1 MTIPLLLLAAAFV
14 LILANGFFV
23 AAEFGLVT
31 VERAEAEKAAAEGD
45 RRARTVVEALKQL
58 SFQLS
63 GTQLGITIT
72 SLVVGML
79 AEPALAELLRGP
91 LAALGLP
98 EGVLSPLAVV
108 VGMLLASAI
117 QMVIGELVPKNWAVS
132 RPLQVARFVAGPQHV
147 FARLFRPVI
156 SALNTVAN
164 RLVRALGVEPAEE
177 LASARTPGEL
187 VSLARHS
194 AQAGTLEQD
203 TADLFV
209 RTLSLGDLTAQ
220 HVMTPR
226 VKVSA
231 LQSSATAED
240 VVNLTRATGLSR
252 FPVYRERI
260 DEIVGMVHLKDAL
273 AVPVHDRLR
282 TTVGRIAQPPVLVP
296 ETLPVRPLLTRLR
309 SEQPIA
315 VVVDEYGGT
324 AGVVTLEDIVEE
336 LVGEVRDEHDGLDL
350 PELAVAPPEDG
361 RPSWDVDGGLRVDVL
376 RRIGLDAP
384 EGPYE
389 TVAGLVADLL
399 GRIPAPG
406 DRTDLP
412 GWRLTVRQVDHY
424 HAERVRLTRTDPAVE
439 THAASSPPAP
449 RTASAAS
456 APARPAAAQA
466 SAPGGSSAPV
476 PAAAPW
482 SMTAAPGPGTG
493 TVLPHA
499 VPGGAAQT
507 AERRGGTAATGREAV
522 PDGDADTSGRA
533 GRPARSGSQ
542 AEAVR

>member
-1 MTIPLLLLAAAFV
+1 MTVPLLLLGAAFL

-31 VERAEAEKAAAEGD
+31 VERPDAEKAAADGD
-45 RRARTVVEALKQL
+45 RRARTVVDALKEL

-79 AEPALAELLRGP
+79 AEPALAHLLAGP
-91 LAALGLP
+91 FTAVGVP
-98 EGVLSPLAVV
+98 EGAVGGVSVV
-108 VGMLLASAI
+108 VGMLLASAV
-117 QMVIGELVPKNWAVS
+117 QMVVGELVPKNWAVS

-156 SALNTVAN
+156 ALLNAVAN
-164 RLVRALGVEPAEE
+164 RLVRTLGVEPAEE

-194 AQAGTLEQD
+194 AQAGALEQD

-209 RTLSLGDLTAQ
+209 RTLSLGELTAQ

-252 FPVYRERI
+252 FPVYTERI
-260 DEIVGMVHLKDAL
+260 DEIIGMVHLKDAL
-273 AVPVHDRLR
+273 AVPAHARLR
-282 TTVGRIAQPPVLVP
+282 TPVGRIAKSPLLVP
-296 ETLPVRPLLTRLR
+296 ETLPVQPLLERLR

-336 LVGEVRDEHDGLDL
+336 LVGEVRDEHDHLDL
-350 PELAVAPPEDG
+350 PELCPAPAEDG
-361 RPSWDVDGGLRVDVL
+361 HAAWDADGSCRVDTL
-376 RRIGLDAP
+376 RRMGLDVP

-406 DRTDLP
+406 DRAELP
-412 GWRLTVRQVDHY
+412 GLRLSVRQVGHY
-424 HAERVRLTRTDPAVE
+424 RAERVRIVRTQEAFAVME
-439 THAASSPPAP
+439 
-449 RTASAAS
+449 
-456 APARPAAAQA
+456 
-466 SAPGGSSAPV
+466 
-476 PAAAPW
+476 
-482 SMTAAPGPGTG
+482 
-493 TVLPHA
+493 
-499 VPGGAAQT
+499 T
-507 AERRGGTAATGREAV
+507 AEAFR
-522 PDGDADTSGRA
+522 
-533 GRPARSGSQ
+533 
-542 AEAVR
+542 

>member
-1 MTIPLLLLAAAFV
+1 MTTPLLLLGAAFL

-31 VERAEAEKAAAEGD
+31 VERPDAEKAAEAGD
-45 RRARTVVEALKQL
+45 RRAGTVVESLKEL

-79 AEPALAELLRGP
+79 AEPALAELLHGPFAATGIPAGAVRG
-91 LAALGLP
+91 
-98 EGVLSPLAVV
+98 VAVV
-108 VGMLLASAI
+108 VGMLFASAA

-132 RPLQVARFVAGPQHV
+132 RPLQVARFVAGPQHL
-147 FARLFRPVI
+147 FSRSFRPVI
-156 SALNTVAN
+156 AALNAVAN
-164 RLVRALGVEPAEE
+164 RAVRALGVEPTEE

-194 AQAGTLEQD
+194 ARAGALEQD

-209 RTLSLGDLTAQ
+209 RTLSLGGLTAQ

-252 FPVYRERI
+252 FPVYREKI
-260 DEIVGMVHLKDAL
+260 DEIIGMVHLKDAL
-273 AVPVHDRLR
+273 AVPSRERLR
-282 TTVGRIAQPPVLVP
+282 TTVTRIAQPPLLVP
-296 ETLPVRPLLTRLR
+296 ESLPVQPLLGRLR
-309 SEQPIA
+309 NEQPIA

-361 RPSWDVDGGLRVDVL
+361 CPAWEADGSCRVDIL
-376 RRIGLDAP
+376 KRIGLDVP

-406 DRTDLP
+406 DRAELP
-412 GWRLTVRQVDHY
+412 GWRLLVREVGHY
-424 HAERVRLTRTDPAVE
+424 RAERVRLVK
-439 THAASSPPAP
+439 
-449 RTASAAS
+449 TADVSATTLES
-456 APARPAAAQA
+456 
-466 SAPGGSSAPV
+466 
-476 PAAAPW
+476 
-482 SMTAAPGPGTG
+482 
-493 TVLPHA
+493 
-499 VPGGAAQT
+499 
-507 AERRGGTAATGREAV
+507 
-522 PDGDADTSGRA
+522 
-533 GRPARSGSQ
+533 
-542 AEAVR
+542 VR

>member
-1 MTIPLLLLAAAFV
+1 MTIPLLLLGAAFL

-31 VERAEAEKAAAEGD
+31 VERPDAEKAAAEGD
-45 RRARTVVEALKQL
+45 KRAGTVVESLKEL

-79 AEPALAELLRGP
+79 AEPALAQLLDGP
-91 LAALGLP
+91 FRAVGLP
-98 EGVLSPLAVV
+98 EGAVPGFAVV
-108 VGMLLASAI
+108 TGMLLASAV

-132 RPLQVARFVAGPQHV
+132 KPLQVARFVAGPQHV
-147 FARLFRPVI
+147 FSRLFRPVI
-156 SALNTVAN
+156 AALNTVAN
-164 RLVRALGVEPAEE
+164 RLVRALGVEPTEE

-194 AQAGTLEQD
+194 ARAGALEQD

-209 RTLSLGDLTAQ
+209 RAMSLADLTAQ

-273 AVPVHDRLR
+273 AVPSRDRLR
-282 TTVGRIAQPPVLVP
+282 TPVGRIAQTPLLVP
-296 ETLPVRPLLTRLR
+296 ETLPVQPLLERLR

-336 LVGEVRDEHDGLDL
+336 LVGEVRDEHDDVLGEP
-350 PELAVAPPEDG
+350 PELAAAPPEDG
-361 RPSWDVDGGLRVDVL
+361 RPAWDADGSCRVDIL
-376 RRIGLDAP
+376 QRIGLDVP

-406 DRTDLP
+406 DKAELP
-412 GWRLTVRQVDHY
+412 GWRLVVRQVGHY
-424 HAERVRLTRTDPAVE
+424 RAERVRLV
-439 THAASSPPAP
+439 
-449 RTASAAS
+449 RTAL
-456 APARPAAAQA
+456 AP
-466 SAPGGSSAPV
+466 
-476 PAAAPW
+476 
-482 SMTAAPGPGTG
+482 
-493 TVLPHA
+493 
-499 VPGGAAQT
+499 
-507 AERRGGTAATGREAV
+507 
-522 PDGDADTSGRA
+522 
-533 GRPARSGSQ
+533 
-542 AEAVR
+542 EAVR

>member
-1 MTIPLLLLAAAFV
+1 MTIPLLLLAAAFL

-31 VERAEAEKAAAEGD
+31 VERPDAEQAAADGD
-45 RRARTVVEALKQL
+45 RRAGTVVNALREL

-79 AEPALAELLRGP
+79 AEPALAGLLDGP
-91 LAALGLP
+91 LAATGLP
-98 EGVLSPLAVV
+98 DGVVPGVSVV
-108 VGMLLASAI
+108 VGMLLASAV

-132 RPLQVARFVAGPQHV
+132 RPLQVARFVAGPQSR
-147 FARLFRPVI
+147 FSRLFRPVI
-156 SALNTVAN
+156 SLLNTVAN
-164 RLVRALGVEPAEE
+164 RLVRALGVEPADE

-194 AQAGTLEQD
+194 ARAGAIEQD

-209 RTLSLGDLTAQ
+209 RTLALGRLTAEN
-220 HVMTPR
+220 VMTPR

-231 LQSSATAED
+231 LQTSATAAD
-240 VVNLTRATGLSR
+240 VLNLTRATGLSR

-260 DEIVGMVHLKDAL
+260 DEVVGMVHLKDAL
-273 AVPVHDRLR
+273 AVPPQDRLR
-282 TTVGRIAQPPVLVP
+282 TPAARIAVPPLLVP
-296 ETLPVRPLLTRLR
+296 ETLPVQQLLERLR

-336 LVGEVRDEHDGLDL
+336 LVGEVRDEHDAEGETP
-350 PELAVAPPEDG
+350 PELAVVAGEDG
-361 RPSWDVDGGLRVDVL
+361 RQAWEADGSCRVLTL

-384 EGPYE
+384 DGPYE

-399 GRIPAPG
+399 GRIPVPG
-406 DRTDLP
+406 DRAELP
-412 GWRLTVRQVDHY
+412 GWRIQVRQVERY
-424 HAERVRLTRTDPAVE
+424 RAERVRFV
-439 THAASSPPAP
+439 
-449 RTASAAS
+449 RTADVKS
-456 APARPAAAQA
+456 
-466 SAPGGSSAPV
+466 V
-476 PAAAPW
+476 
-482 SMTAAPGPGTG
+482 
-493 TVLPHA
+493 
-499 VPGGAAQT
+499 
-507 AERRGGTAATGREAV
+507 
-522 PDGDADTSGRA
+522 
-533 GRPARSGSQ
+533 

>member
-1 MTIPLLLLAAAFV
+1 MTIPLLLLAAAFL

-31 VERAEAEKAAAEGD
+31 VERQEAEKAAAEGD
-45 RRARTVVEALKQL
+45 RRARTVVESLKEL

-79 AEPALAELLRGP
+79 AQPALAELLGGP
-91 LAALGLP
+91 LTAVRVPGGAVS
-98 EGVLSPLAVV
+98 GVAVV
-108 VGMLLASAI
+108 IGMLLASAV
-117 QMVIGELVPKNWAVS
+117 QMVVGELVPKNWAVS
-132 RPLQVARFVAGPQHV
+132 KPLQVARFVAGPQHA

-156 SALNTVAN
+156 AGLNAVAN
-164 RLVRALGVEPAEE
+164 RLVRALGVEPTEE

-194 AQAGTLEQD
+194 ARAGTLEQD

-209 RTLSLGDLTAQ
+209 RTLSLAELTAQ

-231 LQSSATAED
+231 LQASATAED

-252 FPVYRERI
+252 FPVYREKI

-282 TTVGRIAQPPVLVP
+282 TPLGRIARPALLVP
-296 ETLPVRPLLTRLR
+296 ETLPVRPLLARLR

-336 LVGEVRDEHDGLDL
+336 IVGEVRDEHDGLDI
-350 PELAVAPPEDG
+350 PELATAPPEDG
-361 RPSWDVDGGLRVDVL
+361 RPAWDVDGSCRVDTL
-376 RRIGLDAP
+376 RRTGLDVP

-389 TVAGLVADLL
+389 TVAGLVADSL
-399 GRIPAPG
+399 GRIPAVG
-406 DRTDLP
+406 DRAELP
-412 GWRLTVRQVDHY
+412 GWRLSVRRVGHY
-424 HAERVRLTRTDPAVE
+424 RAERVRIVRTGAVVE
-439 THAASSPPAP
+439 D
-449 RTASAAS
+449 
-456 APARPAAAQA
+456 AR
-466 SAPGGSSAPV
+466 
-476 PAAAPW
+476 
-482 SMTAAPGPGTG
+482 
-493 TVLPHA
+493 
-499 VPGGAAQT
+499 
-507 AERRGGTAATGREAV
+507 
-522 PDGDADTSGRA
+522 
-533 GRPARSGSQ
+533 
-542 AEAVR
+542 

>member
-1 MTIPLLLLAAAFV
+1 MTLALLLLGAAFL

-31 VERAEAEKAAAEGD
+31 VERPDAEKAAAGGD
-45 RRARTVVEALKQL
+45 RRAHAVVESLKEL

-72 SLVVGML
+72 SLLVGML
-79 AEPALAELLRGP
+79 AEPALSRVLRGP
-91 LAALGLP
+91 LGLIGIP
-98 EGVLSPLAVV
+98 EGAAGGIAVV
-108 VGMLLASAI
+108 VGMLLASAA

-132 RPLQVARFVAGPQHV
+132 RPLQVARFVAGPQHL
-147 FARLFRPVI
+147 FSRLFRPVI
-156 SALNTVAN
+156 AALNAVAN
-164 RLVRALGVEPAEE
+164 RLVRALGVEPAAE

-194 AQAGTLEQD
+194 ALAGALEQD

-209 RTLSLGDLTAQ
+209 RTLSLGELTAQ

-252 FPVYRERI
+252 FPVYREKI

-273 AVPVHDRLR
+273 AVPAHERLR
-282 TTVGRIAQPPVLVP
+282 TPVVRIAQTPLLVP
-296 ETLPVRPLLTRLR
+296 ETLPVQPLLEQLR
-309 SEQPIA
+309 SQQPIA

-336 LVGEVRDEHDGLDL
+336 LVGEVRDEHDGHDL

-361 RPSWDVDGGLRVDVL
+361 RPAWEADGSCRVDTL
-376 RRIGLDAP
+376 KRIGLDVP

-406 DRTDLP
+406 DRAELP
-412 GWRLTVRQVDHY
+412 GWRLTVRQVEHY
-424 HAERVRLTRTDPAVE
+424 RAERVRLVKLVDVPAPAVE
-439 THAASSPPAP
+439 AA
-449 RTASAAS
+449 R
-456 APARPAAAQA
+456 
-466 SAPGGSSAPV
+466 
-476 PAAAPW
+476 
-482 SMTAAPGPGTG
+482 
-493 TVLPHA
+493 
-499 VPGGAAQT
+499 
-507 AERRGGTAATGREAV
+507 
-522 PDGDADTSGRA
+522 
-533 GRPARSGSQ
+533 
-542 AEAVR
+542 

>member
-1 MTIPLLLLAAAFV
+1 MSVSLLLLGAAFL

-31 VERAEAEKAAAEGD
+31 VERPDAERAAADGD
-45 RRARTVVEALKQL
+45 RRARTVVNSLKEL

-79 AEPALAELLRGP
+79 AEPALAELLAGP
-91 LAALGLP
+91 FTAVGLP
-98 EGVLSPLAVV
+98 EGAVPGVSVV
-108 VGMLLASAI
+108 VGMLLASAV
-117 QMVIGELVPKNWAVS
+117 QMVVGELVPKNWAVS

-147 FARLFRPVI
+147 FALLFRPVI
-156 SALNTVAN
+156 SALNAVAN
-164 RLVRALGVEPAEE
+164 RLVRVLGVEPTAE

-194 AQAGTLEQD
+194 ALAGTLEQD

-240 VVNLTRATGLSR
+240 IVNLTRATGLSR
-252 FPVYRERI
+252 FPVYRDRI
-260 DEIVGMVHLKDAL
+260 DEIVGMAHLKDAL
-273 AVPVHDRLR
+273 AVPARDRLR
-282 TTVGRIAQPPVLVP
+282 TPVDRIAGPPLMVP
-296 ETLPVRPLLTRLR
+296 ETMPVQPLLELLR

-336 LVGEVRDEHDGLDL
+336 IIGEVRDEHDGQDL
-350 PELAVAPPEDG
+350 PELAPASPEDG
-361 RPSWDVDGGLRVDVL
+361 RPAWDVDGSCRVDTL
-376 RRIGLDAP
+376 LRIGLEAP

-406 DRTDLP
+406 DRAELP
-412 GWRLTVRQVDHY
+412 GWRLAVRQVGHY
-424 HAERVRLTRTDPAVE
+424 RAERVRIVRTVDV
-439 THAASSPPAP
+439 PAP
-449 RTASAAS
+449 
-456 APARPAAAQA
+456 
-466 SAPGGSSAPV
+466 GSPV
-476 PAAAPW
+476 PESAYGK
-482 SMTAAPGPGTG
+482 TLTG
-493 TVLPHA
+493 AKAL
-499 VPGGAAQT
+499 
-507 AERRGGTAATGREAV
+507 TG
-522 PDGDADTSGRA
+522 
-533 GRPARSGSQ
+533 
-542 AEAVR
+542 AEASR

>member
-1 MTIPLLLLAAAFV
+1 MTIPLLLLAAAFL

-31 VERAEAEKAAAEGD
+31 VERQDAKEAADAGD
-45 RRARTVVEALKQL
+45 KRARTVVEALKEL

-91 LAALGLP
+91 CEAVGLP
-98 EGVLSPLAVV
+98 ESAASGVSVV
-108 VGMLLASAI
+108 VGMLLASAA

-132 RPLQVARFVAGPQHV
+132 KPLQVARFVAGPQHA

-156 SALNTVAN
+156 ALLNTVAN
-164 RLVRALGVEPAEE
+164 RLVRALGVEPADE

-194 AQAGTLEQD
+194 AQAGALEQD

-209 RTLSLGDLTAQ
+209 RTLSLGELTAQ

-231 LQSSATAED
+231 LQASATAED

-260 DEIVGMVHLKDAL
+260 DEVIGMVHLKDAL
-273 AVPVHDRLR
+273 AMTAHERLR
-282 TTVGRIAQPPVLVP
+282 TPVVRIAQTPLMVP
-296 ETLPVRPLLTRLR
+296 ETLPVQPLLARLR

-336 LVGEVRDEHDGLDL
+336 LVGEVRDEHDRLDL
-350 PELAVAPPEDG
+350 PELAAAPPEDG
-361 RPSWDVDGGLRVDVL
+361 RPAWDADGSCRVDIL

-406 DRTDLP
+406 DKAELP
-412 GWRLTVRQVDHY
+412 GWRLAVRQVDHY
-424 HAERVRLTRTDPAVE
+424 RAERVRIVKLADAPTAVLE
-439 THAASSPPAP
+439 AA
-449 RTASAAS
+449 R
-456 APARPAAAQA
+456 
-466 SAPGGSSAPV
+466 
-476 PAAAPW
+476 
-482 SMTAAPGPGTG
+482 
-493 TVLPHA
+493 
-499 VPGGAAQT
+499 
-507 AERRGGTAATGREAV
+507 
-522 PDGDADTSGRA
+522 
-533 GRPARSGSQ
+533 
-542 AEAVR
+542 

>member
-1 MTIPLLLLAAAFV
+1 MTIPLLLLAAAFL

-31 VERAEAEKAAAEGD
+31 VERPEAEKAAAEGD
-45 RRARTVVEALKQL
+45 RRARTVVDSLKEL

-79 AEPALAELLRGP
+79 AEPALAELLHGP
-91 LAALGLP
+91 FTAIGLP
-98 EGVLSPLAVV
+98 EGAVPSV
-108 VGMLLASAI
+108 SVIVGMLLASAV

-132 RPLQVARFVAGPQHV
+132 KPMQVARFVAGPQYA
-147 FARLFRPVI
+147 FSRLFRPVI
-156 SALNTVAN
+156 AGLNSVAN
-164 RLVRALGVEPAEE
+164 RLVRLLGVEPTAE

-209 RTLSLGDLTAQ
+209 RTLSLADLTAQ

-226 VKVSA
+226 VRVSS

-273 AVPVHDRLR
+273 AVPAADRLR
-282 TTVGRIAQPPVLVP
+282 TPVGRIAQSPLLVP
-296 ETLPVRPLLTRLR
+296 ETLPVQPLLELLR
-309 SEQPIA
+309 SQQPIA

-336 LVGEVRDEHDGLDL
+336 LVGEVRDEHDGQDV
-350 PELAVAPPEDG
+350 PELAAAPADDG
-361 RPSWDVDGGLRVDVL
+361 RPAWDADGSCRVDIL
-376 RRIGLDAP
+376 QRIGLDVP

-399 GRIPAPG
+399 GRIPVPG
-406 DRTDLP
+406 DRAELP
-412 GWRLTVRQVDHY
+412 GWRLSVRQVGHY
-424 HAERVRLTRTDPAVE
+424 RAERVRLIRTEGSKQSADLAVE
-439 THAASSPPAP
+439 AA
-449 RTASAAS
+449 R
-456 APARPAAAQA
+456 
-466 SAPGGSSAPV
+466 
-476 PAAAPW
+476 
-482 SMTAAPGPGTG
+482 
-493 TVLPHA
+493 
-499 VPGGAAQT
+499 
-507 AERRGGTAATGREAV
+507 
-522 PDGDADTSGRA
+522 
-533 GRPARSGSQ
+533 
-542 AEAVR
+542 

>member
-1 MTIPLLLLAAAFV
+1 MTLPLLLLAAAFLLV
-14 LILANGFFV
+14 LANGFFV

-31 VERAEAEKAAAEGD
+31 VDRPDAEKAAAGGD
-45 RRARTVVEALKQL
+45 RRAHRVVESLKEL

-79 AEPALAELLRGP
+79 AEPALAELLGGP
-91 LAALGLP
+91 LTAV
-98 EGVLSPLAVV
+98 GVPGGAVSGV
-108 VGMLLASAI
+108 AVAIGMLLASAV
-117 QMVIGELVPKNWAVS
+117 QMVVGELVPKNWAVS
-132 RPLQVARFVAGPQHV
+132 RPLQVARFVAGPQHL
-147 FARLFRPVI
+147 FARVFRPVI
-156 SALNTVAN
+156 AALNAVAN
-164 RLVRALGVEPAEE
+164 RLVRALGVEPTVE

-194 AQAGTLEQD
+194 ARAGALEQD

-209 RTLSLGDLTAQ
+209 RTLSLGELTTQ

-252 FPVYRERI
+252 FPVYRDRI
-260 DEIVGMVHLKDAL
+260 DEVVGMVHLKDAL
-273 AVPVHDRLR
+273 AVSAPERLR
-282 TTVGRIAQPPVLVP
+282 TPVGRIAKSPLLVP
-296 ETLPVRPLLTRLR
+296 ETLPVQPLLARLR

-350 PELAVAPPEDG
+350 PELACAPPEDG
-361 RPSWDVDGGLRVDVL
+361 RPAWDADGSCRVDVL
-376 RRIGLDAP
+376 RRIGLDVP

-399 GRIPAPG
+399 GRIPAVG
-406 DRTDLP
+406 DRAELH
-412 GWRLTVRQVDHY
+412 GWRLAVRQIGHY
-424 HAERVRLTRTDPAVE
+424 RAERVRIV
-439 THAASSPPAP
+439 
-449 RTASAAS
+449 RTA
-456 APARPAAAQA
+456 
-466 SAPGGSSAPV
+466 PV
-476 PAAAPW
+476 
-482 SMTAAPGPGTG
+482 
-493 TVLPHA
+493 L
-499 VPGGAAQT
+499 
-507 AERRGGTAATGREAV
+507 
-522 PDGDADTSGRA
+522 
-533 GRPARSGSQ
+533 
-542 AEAVR
+542 EAVR